1 MKLDKKLDH
10 FYQSVI
16 EDATGQSEEILTE
29 YQASLAK
36 IYEETK
42 EDYERKAALTLK
54 VETDNLIRQK
64 NKTLSS
70 DALEI
75 RRALKEK
82 QDALKDLLFEEI
94 NNKVITFMTTS
105 AYDELLIKQIQAAT
119 TFARGDSMTIYL
131 NASDSNKKE
140 SLEKQ
145 TGVPLTIS
153 AMDFMGGIRAVI
165 HEKHILID
173 YSFTTRLAEEKDN
186 FQF

>member
-16 EDATGQSEEILTE
+16 DDATGQSEAIIKE
-29 YQASLAK
+29 YQHSLTK
-36 IYEETK
+36 IFRDSK
-42 EDYERKAALTLK
+42 ADFERKAELTLK
-54 VETDNLIRQK
+54 VESDNIVRQK

-75 RRALKEK
+75 RRKLNDKNDELKE
-82 QDALKDLLFEEI
+82 QLFEDVHKKLI
-94 NNKVITFMTTS
+94 SFMKTA
-105 AYDELLIKQIQAAT
+105 AYNDLLIKQINAAT
-119 TFARGDSMTIYL
+119 TFARGENMTVYI
-131 NASDSNKKE
+131 NQSDEAKKIA
-140 SLEKQ
+140 LEKT

-153 AMDFMGGIRAVI
+153 TMDFLGGIRAVI

-173 YSFTTRLAEEKDN
+173 YSFTTRLAEEKDS

>member
-16 EDATGQSEEILTE
+16 EGANGQSEDILKE
-29 YQASLAK
+29 YQATLAK
-36 IYEETK
+36 EFENTK
-42 EDYERKAALTLK
+42 LEYERKAVHTLK

-75 RRALKEK
+75 RKKIKEK
-82 QDALKDLLFEEI
+82 QDDIKERLFEDV
-94 NNKVITFMTTS
+94 KVKLTTFMATT
-105 AYDELLIKQIQAAT
+105 AYEELLVKEIQAAN
-119 TFARGDSMTIYL
+119 TFANGDKMTVYI
-131 NASDSNKKE
+131 NASDSAKKA
-140 SLEKQ
+140 SLENQ
-145 TGVPLTIS
+145 TGVTLTIS
-153 AMDFMGGIRAVI
+153 TMDFLGGIRAVI

-173 YSFTTRLAEEKDN
+173 YSFTTRLAEEKDS